1 MRAGLNKQK
10 NFNQLNDKDIS
21 IQEEILFLVQNC
33 TTISNLKKTEKNI
46 AYFRLILIEFIA
58 KIASLLTSF
67 TDECKLI
74 NRINTMVHEDEKY
87 W

>member
-1 MRAGLNKQK
+1 MTKIYLSKK
-10 NFNQLNDKDIS
+10 KFFF
-21 IQEEILFLVQNC
+21 LFITALQFP
-33 TTISNLKKTEKNI
+33 IKKKPEKNI

-74 NRINTMVHEDEKY
+74 NIRINTMVHEDEKY